1 VFPSG
6 VHSVK
11 LRHDSLIKPGSRLY
25 RRAPQPQ
32 ATGIRIAHNWRT
44 LRHADCIKQ
53 CPSSS
58 AKRKTYTRTDLPVL
72 SPFTFFW
79 KGGDQCNGR
88 SIANLDAAVYPAV
101 AVPVAFANE
110 PARGLFDVYRRRR
123 IVDRRRRSSA

>member
-11 LRHDSLIKPGSRLY
+11 LRHDRLFKVGVASY

-32 ATGIRIAHNWRT
+32 ATGIRIARNWRT

-58 AKRKTYTRTDLPVL
+58 AKRKTYARTDRA
-72 SPFTFFW
+72 S
-79 KGGDQCNGR
+79 
-88 SIANLDAAVYPAV
+88 AV
-101 AVPVAFANE
+101 
-110 PARGLFDVYRRRR
+110 
-123 IVDRRRRSSA
+123 RSSHFSGEAVINATDDQSQTSTRRYTQP